1 MIKTTSTAAPDFT
14 AGDDVNR
21 LRLVLLRL
29 ARSIRSNA
37 ISDITQSQAAVMA
50 TLGRHGPS
58 TIGQIASYEHVQP
71 PSASK
76 IVAGLE
82 GLGLVVRHSDP
93 DDRRLALIALSP
105 DGEAFL
111 AAARAAGTSWLASRL
126 DDLDDADRAALG
138 DALPALEQLLRGS
151 E

>member
-1 MIKTTSTAAPDFT
+1 MIETTRAVAPDFT
-14 AGDDVNR
+14 ISDEVNR

-58 TIGQIASYEHVQP
+58 TIGQIAAYEHVQP

-82 GLGLVVRHSDP
+82 ALGMAVRHSDP
-93 DDRRLALIALSP
+93 DDRRLALIALSAE
-105 DGEAFL
+105 GEAFM
-111 AAARAAGTSWLASRL
+111 AAARAAGTSWLASRVAEL
-126 DDLDDADRAALG
+126 DDDDRAALG
-138 DALPALEQLLRGS
+138 DALPALEQLLRGTD
-151 E
+151 

>member
-1 MIKTTSTAAPDFT
+1 MIKTTRTAAPDFT

-50 TLGRHGPS
+50 TLRRHGPL
-58 TIGQIASYEHVQP
+58 TIGQIAAYEHVQP

-126 DDLDDADRAALG
+126 DDLDDVDRAALG

>member
-1 MIKTTSTAAPDFT
+1 VIDTTSSIVPGLT
-14 AGDDVNR
+14 AGEDVNR

-37 ISDITQSQAAVMA
+37 ISDITQSQAAVLA
-50 TLGRHGPS
+50 TLVRHGPS
-58 TIGQIASYEHVQP
+58 TIGQIAAYEHVQP

-76 IVAGLE
+76 IVAGLVKR
-82 GLGLVVRHSDP
+82 GLVERRSDP
-93 DDRRLALIALSP
+93 SDRRLALIALSI
-105 DGEAFL
+105 DGEAFM

-126 DDLDDADRAALG
+126 DDLDDFDRGALG
-138 DALPALEQLLRGS
+138 DALPALERLLRGT